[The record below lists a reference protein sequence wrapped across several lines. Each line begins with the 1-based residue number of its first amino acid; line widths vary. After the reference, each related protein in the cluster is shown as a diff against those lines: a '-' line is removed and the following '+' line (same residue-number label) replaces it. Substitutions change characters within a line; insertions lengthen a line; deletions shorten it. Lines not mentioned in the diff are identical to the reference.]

1 MTMSPDGPPRTTKGG
16 RQRQSRGGG
25 RGVEGKRE
33 GAGERKVCVR
43 GGGGKTNVHRPMSIL
58 FAPCPS
64 RIAQRTKVT
73 QIKMG
78 VQKSTIHACVASA
91 TAPVANPNPIER
103 RLLRQRNMS
112 TRDLQISRI
121 LALLA
126 KVWVPFASPLG
137 HSQIC
142 IELPTM
148 YKLVWAGRCFLPGYL
163 PGG

>member
-1 MTMSPDGPPRTTKGG
+1 MARRG
-16 RQRQSRGGG
+16 QQRGGG
-25 RGVEGKRE
+25 NGRAGGEGGGWRGRGR
-33 GAGERKVCVR
+33 GQGRGRCVC
-43 GGGGKTNVHRPMSIL
+43 GGGGAKTNVHRPMSIL